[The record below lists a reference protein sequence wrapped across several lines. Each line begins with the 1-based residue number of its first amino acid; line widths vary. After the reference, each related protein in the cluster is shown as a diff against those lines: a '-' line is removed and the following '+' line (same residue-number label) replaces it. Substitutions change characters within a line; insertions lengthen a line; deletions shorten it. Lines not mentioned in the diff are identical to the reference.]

1 MPTGLPL
8 LSGPPPVPEGRA
20 EIACRKCNKEFNVIF
35 TRSRRCNHCGYAYC
49 HNCTD
54 YQALMPRESGY
65 DSMNV
70 CAFCIEMLQITAAG
84 KGQLKTFPLAKL
96 KKYAAAYDI
105 RIDHAVEKDDVV
117 DVLVAARGPN
127 GCLSPARENFY
138 RTYSVPDRSTRTRTG
153 GLFSRSVPTQPPPP
167 PPRPQRARPEFA
179 RPDLA
184 PDDLPPPPPPRN
196 VNTRPQSGNTPPRPP
211 PRPQAAPRPPPRPQS
226 NPYEHYHRA
235 PRPTPGYNP
244 HYPPPQPPHN
254 TRPQQSPYGFPG
266 GSRSSHNLNTP
277 VPPTNSRPRAASSH
291 HPTPPASP
299 PQPTP
304 SLNEL
309 VEMPPERIASLSI
322 GVLKSILWQNHV
334 TVGMVLEKGDLV
346 KKVNTLIEDEK
357 RERERVRLA
366 QEREDQERIRLQHEM
381 MEEHQ
386 RAQREREEQRRRE
399 EEQARRQQEG
409 DQDVEMEDVRAT
421 PIPDPADIPLPASP
435 PASSMP
441 KPPPPPPSASS
452 ERSGLCVVCQ
462 DEDANIA
469 IVDCGC
475 VIFFLSTRS
484 LILVA
489 SRHLCL
495 CRSCCDMVMAS
506 SRECPLCRTR
516 IVTEARLLRI
526 FKA

>member
-1 MPTGLPL
+1 MSTGLPL
-8 LSGPPPVPEGRA
+8 LSGPPPFPENGRA
-20 EIACRKCNKEFNVIF
+20 EPACRKCNKEFNVIF

-54 YQALMPRESGY
+54 FQALMPRGGSESGY
-65 DSMNV
+65 DPMSV
-70 CAFCIEMLQITAAG
+70 CAYCIEMLQITAAG
-84 KGQLKTFPLAKL
+84 KRQLRTLPLSKL

-138 RTYSVPDRSTRTRTG
+138 RTYSVPDRSTRTRSS
-153 GLFSRSVPTQPPPP
+153 GLFSRSASAQPPPP
-167 PPRPQRARPEFA
+167 PPRPPRQARPEFA

-184 PDDLPPPPPPRN
+184 PDDPPPPPPRN
-196 VNTRPQSGNTPPRPP
+196 SNTRPQTTPPRPP

-226 NPYEHYHRA
+226 NSQHQYGHYYRT
-235 PRPTPGYNP
+235 PQPQPGYDP
-244 HYPPPQPPHN
+244 RYMHPPHPSYH

-266 GSRSSHNLNTP
+266 ASRSSHNLNTP
-277 VPPTNSRPRAASSH
+277 PPPPPTNARPRAASSH
-291 HPTPPASP
+291 HPNPP

-304 SLNEL
+304 SLDEL
-309 VEMPPERIASLSI
+309 VEMPPERVASLSI
-322 GVLKSILWQNHV
+322 GALKSILWQNHV
-334 TVGMVLEKGDLV
+334 TAGMVLEKSDLV
-346 KKVNTLIEDEK
+346 KKVNNLIEDEK

-366 QEREDQERIRLQHEM
+366 QEREDQERVRLQHEM
-381 MEEHQ
+381 MEAHE

-399 EEQARRQQEG
+399 EEDQARRQREQEG
-409 DQDVEMEDVRAT
+409 DSMDVDIDMNEARRVST
-421 PIPDPADIPLPASP
+421 PDPVDVPLPASP
-435 PASSMP
+435 PTTSSVP
-441 KPPPPPPSASS
+441 KPSPSPPAPASS

-469 IVDCGC
+469 IVDCG
-475 VIFFLSTRS
+475 
-484 LILVA
+484 
-489 SRHLCL
+489 HLCL
-495 CRSCCDMVMAS
+495 CRGCCDMVMAS